1 MDEAEHSF
9 SVPVHESWSNDA
21 KSNKFVKGENRNNRF
36 RSTEP
41 TNSRGVMDLFHNSGQ
56 IKYSFVSML
65 ISRCNLAAMGKIQKN
80 I

>member
-21 KSNKFVKGENRNNRF
+21 KSNKFVKEENRNNRF

-41 TNSRGVMDLFHNSGQ
+41 TNSRGVMDLFHNSDQ
-56 IKYSFVSML
+56 IKYSFVLML